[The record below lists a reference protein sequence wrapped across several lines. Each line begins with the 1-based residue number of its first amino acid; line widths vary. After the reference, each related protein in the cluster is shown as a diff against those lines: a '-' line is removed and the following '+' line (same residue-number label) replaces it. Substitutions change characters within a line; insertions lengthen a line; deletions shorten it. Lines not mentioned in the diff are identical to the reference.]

1 MNDPAWL
8 VCVLAYGFGVA
19 QTLRLRPTIGL
30 PLLAVATAAFVVAVN
45 IVDLGVP
52 RVDLGTAWAA
62 GLALGAGLA
71 LRAKH
76 RAKQRAERATAQE
89 TR

>member
-30 PLLAVATAAFVVAVN
+30 PL
-45 IVDLGVP
+45 
-52 RVDLGTAWAA
+52 
-62 GLALGAGLA
+62 
-71 LRAKH
+71 
-76 RAKQRAERATAQE
+76 KQRAERATAQE